1 MSPGLLPELVE
12 ENIMMK
18 YGFFIGSANL
28 PLSEELKMKQKNK
41 KHQVSPSG
49 AQEALIWG

>member
-1 MSPGLLPELVE
+1 MVE

-41 KHQVSPSG
+41 KHQVGREQVKGRLAAPRKH
-49 AQEALIWG
+49 